1 MRRSSGEMG
10 SAGLEFFFPF
20 SQSVVR
26 LPLSSV
32 WVFAILAVTA
42 PASPGGGGSGS
53 ASSGPFFSGGRKGA
67 GEGTGGLG
75 LTYRVLMPMFLK
87 SAEGVC

>member
-1 MRRSSGEMG
+1 MG

-32 WVFAILAVTA
+32 LVFAILAVTA
-42 PASPGGGGSGS
+42 PASPGGGGGS

-67 GEGTGGLG
+67 GKEPGAS
-75 LTYRVLMPMFLK
+75 V
-87 SAEGVC
+87 

>member
-1 MRRSSGEMG
+1 MG
-10 SAGLEFFFPF
+10 SAGLDFFFPF

-32 WVFAILAVTA
+32 LVFAILAVTA
-42 PASPGGGGSGS
+42 PASPGGGGEWFC
-53 ASSGPFFSGGRKGA
+53 FFETVLFRGA
-67 GEGTGGLG
+67 QGCGEGTGGLG
-75 LTYRVLMPMFLK
+75 LTYRVLMPMFVK

>member
-1 MRRSSGEMG
+1 MG

-32 WVFAILAVTA
+32 LVFAILAVTA
-42 PASPGGGGSGS
+42 PASPGGGGGGCGFW
-53 ASSGPFFSGGRKGA
+53 GPLFSGGRKGA
-67 GEGTGGLG
+67 GEGAGGLG
-75 LTYRVLMPMFLK
+75 LTYRVLMPMFVK
-87 SAEGVC
+87 SA

>member
-1 MRRSSGEMG
+1 MG

-42 PASPGGGGSGS
+42 PASPGGGVVLLLRDRSFPGGARVRGKEPG
-53 ASSGPFFSGGRKGA
+53 AS
-67 GEGTGGLG
+67 
-75 LTYRVLMPMFLK
+75 V
-87 SAEGVC
+87 